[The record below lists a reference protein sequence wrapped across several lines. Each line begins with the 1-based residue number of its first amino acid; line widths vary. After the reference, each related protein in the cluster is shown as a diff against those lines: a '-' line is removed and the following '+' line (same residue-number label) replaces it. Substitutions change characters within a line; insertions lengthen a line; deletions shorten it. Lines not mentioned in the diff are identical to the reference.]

1 MRNILNILFS
11 IIFQFTATAIVLASD
26 NIRIDAGIV
35 FLQFM
40 FIAYQILML
49 TGKDKSNKN

>member
-1 MRNILNILFS
+1 MRSFLNILFS
-11 IIFQFTATAIVLASD
+11 IVFQFTATAIVIASD
-26 NIRIDAGIV
+26 NIRVDVGIV

-40 FIAYQILML
+40 FIAYQILVL

>member
-26 NIRIDAGIV
+26 NIRVDAGIV

>member
-1 MRNILNILFS
+1 MRNVLNILFS
-11 IIFQFTATAIVLASD
+11 IIFQFTATAIVIASD
-26 NIRIDAGIV
+26 NIRVDVGIV

-49 TGKDKSNKN
+49 TGKNKSNKN

>member
-1 MRNILNILFS
+1 MRNVLNILFS
-11 IIFQFTATAIVLASD
+11 IIFQFTATAIVIASD

-40 FIAYQILML
+40 FIAYQILMM
-49 TGKDKSNKN
+49 TGKTQNNDK

>member
-11 IIFQFTATAIVLASD
+11 IIFQFTATAIVIASD
-26 NIRIDAGIV
+26 NIRVDAGIV
-35 FLQFM
+35 FLQVM

-49 TGKDKSNKN
+49 TGKTRNNNK

>member
-1 MRNILNILFS
+1 MRNFLNVLFS
-11 IIFQFTATAIVLASD
+11 LVFQFTATAIVLVSD
-26 NIRIDAGIV
+26 NIKVDVGIV
-35 FLQFM
+35 FLQFV

>member
-1 MRNILNILFS
+1 MRNLLNILFS
-11 IIFQFTATAIVLASD
+11 IIFQFTATAIVMASD
-26 NIRIDAGIV
+26 NIKVDVGIV
-35 FLQFM
+35 FLQFI

>member
-1 MRNILNILFS
+1 MRNVLNILFS
-11 IIFQFTATAIVLASD
+11 IIFQFTATAIVMASD
-26 NIRIDAGIV
+26 NIRVDVGIV
-35 FLQFM
+35 FLQFI